1 MEIYPNISHFKDLA
15 KYITSKMK
23 DIKEILKGENVNYAT
38 TVKGWVRTF
47 RNNQF
52 IALNDGSTNNNLQ
65 VVVALNMLDEST
77 LKRITTSACISAT
90 GKIVPSQGKGQT
102 VEMIAE
108 SLEILGDSDS
118 EKYPLQPKKHSLE
131 FLREIAHLRFRTNTF
146 GSVFRLRNALSYG
159 IHKFFQEKDFIYMHA
174 PIISASDAE
183 GAGEMF
189 KVTTLDMENLPKN
202 EQGHVDYS
210 QDFFGRSANLTV
222 SGQLEAEL
230 AAMAFGKVYT
240 FGPTFRAENSNT
252 ARHLAEFWMIEPEV
266 AFNELKENAD
276 LAEEMLKYVISYAME
291 KHPDDID
298 FLDAR
303 LAEEEKQKPTQERAE
318 FGLKDKLNF
327 MLSNDFERVTY
338 TEAIDIL
345 LQSPAY
351 KKKKFQYEVS
361 WGIDMQSEHERYL
374 VEKHFKK
381 PVIVTDYPKDIK
393 AFYMRQ
399 NDDGKTVAAMDIL
412 APGIGEIIGGSQRE
426 ERLEKL
432 EQRMSE
438 MHIPSEEMYWY
449 LDTRR
454 FGTCKH
460 AGFGLGFERLVLFV
474 TGMGN
479 IRDVIP
485 FPRTPKNCEF

>member
-1 MEIYPNISHFKDLA
+1 MIRCNTNSL
-15 KYITSKMK
+15 YICDRMNNDIQHILTSGQTDYKAH
-23 DIKEILKGENVNYAT
+23 VQA
-38 TVKGWVRTF
+38 WVRTF
-47 RNNQF
+47 RNTQF

-65 VVVALNMLDEST
+65 VVIDYTKYDDSL
-77 LKRITTSACISAT
+77 LKRITTGACISVK
-90 GKIVPSQGKGQT
+90 GQIVASTGKGQT
-102 VEMIAE
+102 VEMICE
-108 SLEILGDSDS
+108 EIEILGDSDA

-159 IHKFFQEKDFIYMHA
+159 IHRFFQEQDFIYLHS

-189 KVTTLDMENLPKN
+189 RVTTLPLENLPKTEN
-202 EQGHVDYS
+202 GEIDFS
-210 QDFFGRSANLTV
+210 EDFFGRSTNLTV

-276 LAEEMLKYVISYAME
+276 LAEQMLKYVIRYAMD

-298 FLDAR
+298 FLDKR
-303 LAEEEKQKPTQERAE
+303 LAEEEKQKPQQERAE
-318 FGLKDKLNF
+318 MGLREKLEF
-327 MLSNDFERVTY
+327 MLSGPFERVTY
-338 TEAIDIL
+338 TEAIQIL
-345 LQSPAY
+345 LDSTPY
-351 KKKKFQYEVS
+351 KKKKFQYEVK
-361 WGIDMQSEHERYL
+361 WGIDLQSEHERFL

-399 NDDGKTVAAMDIL
+399 NEDGRTVAAMDIL

-426 ERLEKL
+426 ERLDKL
-432 EQRMSE
+432 EQRMKE
-438 MHIPSEEMYWY
+438 MHIPTDEMYWY

-460 AGFGLGFERLVLFV
+460 AGFGLGFERLVQFV